1 MPTRLSGRSFW
12 KGHIS
17 LGEWSSPDHNPW
29 AWGAGT
35 QRPEAL
41 GGWGLGK
48 EQMPRERG
56 VRGGQAGKG
65 GRGWGGGSHE
75 GKAQG
80 RPRSPLAP
88 AGLWEGDPDHIRG
101 VWRGNE
107 ASSGTSCK

>member
-48 EQMPRERG
+48 EQMPRERERGPGRPGRQRGAG
-56 VRGGQAGKG
+56 VGRGQPRGESAGTPAQPPRPGWAVG
-65 GRGWGGGSHE
+65 GR
-75 GKAQG
+75 
-80 RPRSPLAP
+80 P
-88 AGLWEGDPDHIRG
+88 
-101 VWRGNE
+101 
-107 ASSGTSCK
+107 